1 MTQLRNVPAPAKL
14 NLFLHVVGRRSDGYH
29 LLQTVFRF
37 IDLADTLH
45 FTRRDDGVI
54 QRVTELDGVPSAQ
67 CLTVRAA
74 QALQQ
79 ATGCRFGVDIELE
92 KRIPAGGGLGGGSSD
107 AASVLL
113 ALNRLWETG
122 LTRRQLMELAL
133 PLGAD
138 VPVFV
143 FGDNAFAEGIGEA
156 LQPIDLPQRWYVVI
170 QPQAHVPTAEI
181 FGDPLLT
188 RDTARVRISDFSSP
202 QSFCRGAAGKQ
213 QLPAGN
219 PSDTTGQE
227 ESGTQ
232 FGTSGSSSFGRN
244 DLEPV
249 VFRRFKMVS
258 LARQIAMQALERTS
272 PGSCSEVRMSGSGAC
287 LFIEC
292 TSQQQADTLR
302 IEIEATIPAS
312 GVAANAIG
320 SVVVCAGLEKHPL
333 QHWAV

>member
-14 NLFLHVVGRRSDGYH
+14 NLFLHVVGRRRDGYH

-45 FTRRDDGVI
+45 FTRREDGLI
-54 QRVTELDGVPSAQ
+54 RRVTEIDGVPSSQ

-79 ATGCRFGVDIELE
+79 ATDCSFGVDIELE

-113 ALNRLWETG
+113 ALNRLWDTG

-133 PLGAD
+133 ALGAD

-143 FGDNAFAEGIGEA
+143 FGSNAFAEGVGEA
-156 LQPIDLPQRWYVVI
+156 LQPVVLPQRWYVVI

-188 RDTARVRISDFSSP
+188 RDTTPVRISDFSSL
-202 QSFCRGAAGKQ
+202 QNFCVDAAGRQ
-213 QLPAGN
+213 ELPASS
-219 PSDTTGQE
+219 PAQVAGQE
-227 ESGTQ
+227 EPGTQ
-232 FGTSGSSSFGRN
+232 FGTLGSSFGRN

-249 VFRRFKMVS
+249 VFRRFEMVAV
-258 LARQIAMQALERTS
+258 ARQLAMQAVENAGL
-272 PGSCSEVRMSGSGAC
+272 GACSEVRMSGSGAC

-292 TSQQQADTLR
+292 ESQQQASTLKT
-302 IEIEATIPAS
+302 EIEATIPAS
-312 GVAANAIG
+312 GVAANAIR